1 MNELNSKV
9 WLETLKNY
17 CHCVPDAYG
26 NMPCDN
32 GAICDRC
39 SQPDVIEVYEANL
52 ERAENAQHGAY
63 LKMQTMF
70 RSDLQQVV
78 DYMSKN
84 DPNGEYSMADM
95 LLAPMDFIEVL
106 EQWKEDMGYEST
118 EAERIK
124 IDDMISTLYVVYLA
138 KESMK

>member
-1 MNELNSKV
+1 MNEPNNKV

-17 CHCVPDAYG
+17 CHCVPDEVG

-32 GAICDRC
+32 GALCDRC
-39 SQPDVIEVYEANL
+39 SQPDVIEVYETNL
-52 ERAENAQHGAY
+52 ECTERAGQLAY
-63 LKMQTMF
+63 LKMRDMF
-70 RSDLQQVV
+70 EKDLQNVL

-124 IDDMISTLYVVYLA
+124 IDDMISTLYVVYLV

>member
-1 MNELNSKV
+1 MNELNNKV

-32 GAICDRC
+32 GALCDQC

>member
-1 MNELNSKV
+1 MNELNNKV

-32 GAICDRC
+32 GALCDRC

-52 ERAENAQHGAY
+52 ERAENTQHGAY

-124 IDDMISTLYVVYLA
+124 IDDMISTLYAVYLA